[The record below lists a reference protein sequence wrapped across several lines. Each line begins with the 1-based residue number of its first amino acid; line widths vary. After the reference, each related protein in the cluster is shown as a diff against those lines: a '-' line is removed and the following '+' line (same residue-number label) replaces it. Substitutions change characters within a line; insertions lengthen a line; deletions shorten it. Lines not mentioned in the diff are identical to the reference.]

1 MRSSPAFHYHTFLE
15 ESIMRKALC
24 LLMVFILF
32 LLTGCTGNPDN
43 QGGKSG
49 PVTITI
55 WHDKEAAVIAVLEEA
70 VKALEPEI
78 VVMFEKKAGMTE
90 SLKLVGNDK
99 NAAPD
104 MYFFAH
110 DKIGVYAEMGILTPV
125 TDLLG
130 DDALAGYLPLTVKG
144 GTYKGKIYQVPL
156 YFETLLFM
164 YNKKY
169 MAEKDI
175 PATTEQ
181 LYAYMQRKT
190 KYGHY
195 GFVEQHS
202 TPYYAAGW
210 IHGFGGSLITDDGV
224 PCLDCAEVKSALTY
238 HKKFVEYMPG
248 ETEYATVNTLF
259 TEGMAHATI
268 AGPWFVPTVRAV
280 GIDVGIAPMPIV
292 DETGLPLAPY
302 SGIQGLH
309 VLKVQ
314 AQQKKNVILQV
325 LRTLMR
331 PEVSVKL
338 AKVSGCAPAVESCY
352 TLDEVTND
360 SLIMAMRHTAETAIP
375 MPNIPEMDVMWT
387 VTGNLLTNVNMRGQD
402 VDSAA
407 KAAQK
412 KVLELIE
419 AMK

>member
-1 MRSSPAFHYHTFLE
+1 M
-15 ESIMRKALC
+15 
-24 LLMVFILF
+24 
-32 LLTGCTGNPDN
+32 
-43 QGGKSG
+43 
-49 PVTITI
+49 
-55 WHDKEAAVIAVLEEA
+55 
-70 VKALEPEI
+70 KALEPDI
-78 VVMFEKKAGMTE
+78 HVAFEKKTGLTE
-90 SLKLVGNDK
+90 SLKLVGNDP

-110 DKIGVYAEMGILTPV
+110 DKIGVYAEMGVLSPI

-130 DDALAGYLPLTVKG
+130 EDALDGYVPLTVQGATYRG
-144 GTYKGKIYQVPL
+144 GIYQLPL

-164 YNKKY
+164 YNRRY
-169 MAEKDI
+169 MADMDV
-175 PATTEQ
+175 PATTEA

-195 GFVEQHS
+195 GFVEQHA

-210 IHGFGGSLITDDGV
+210 IHGFGGALITEEGV
-224 PCLDCAEVKSALTY
+224 PCLDSPQVKAALSY
-238 HKKFVEYMPG
+238 HKKFVDYMPG

-268 AGPWFVPTVRAV
+268 AGPWFVPTVRAA
-280 GIDVGIAPMPIV
+280 GIDLGIAPMPVV

-314 AQQKKNVILQV
+314 VQRKQESIVKV
-325 LRTLMR
+325 LRVLMQ
-331 PEVSVKL
+331 PEISAAL

-352 TLDEVTND
+352 SMPEVAED
-360 SLIMAMRHTAETAIP
+360 ALIMAMKQTAETAVP

-387 VTGNLLTNVNMRGQD
+387 VAGNLLTEVNMSSQD

-407 KAAQK
+407 EAAQK
-412 KVLELIE
+412 KALELIE

>member
-1 MRSSPAFHYHTFLE
+1 
-15 ESIMRKALC
+15 MRKVLCFVMVCAL
-24 LLMVFILF
+24 L
-32 LLTGCTGNPDN
+32 LLTGCSGSPD
-43 QGGKSG
+43 GVSGKSG

-55 WHDKEAAVIAVLEEA
+55 WHDKEESVIAVLEET

-78 VVMFEKKAGMTE
+78 HVVFEKKTGMTE
-90 SLKLVGNDK
+90 SLKLVGNDA

-104 MYFFAH
+104 LYFFAH
-110 DKIGVYAEMGILTPV
+110 DKIGVYAEMGILAPI

-130 DDALAGYLPLTVKG
+130 QDALAGYVPLTVKG
-144 GTYKGKIYQVPL
+144 ATYKGQLYQVPL

-164 YNKKY
+164 YNQKY
-169 MAEKDI
+169 MAEADV

-190 KYGHY
+190 RYGHY

-224 PCLDCAEVKSALTY
+224 PCLESTQVKAALAY

-259 TEGMAHATI
+259 TEGMAHSTI
-268 AGPWFVPTVRAV
+268 AGPWFVPTVRAA
-280 GIDVGIAPMPIV
+280 GIDVGIAPMPVV
-292 DETGLPLAPY
+292 DETGLSLAPY

-314 AQQKKNVILQV
+314 AARKKDAIVTV
-325 LRTLMR
+325 LKTLMD
-331 PEVSVKL
+331 PQVSVKL

-352 TLDEVTND
+352 DLEEVAGD
-360 SLIMAMRHTAETAIP
+360 SLIMAMKQTAETAIP

-387 VTGNLLTNVNMRGQD
+387 VTGNLLTNVNMSGQD
-402 VDSAA
+402 IESAA
-407 KAAQK
+407 AAAQK
-412 KVLELIE
+412 KANELIE

>member
-1 MRSSPAFHYHTFLE
+1 MRTV
-15 ESIMRKALC
+15 LC
-24 LLMVFILF
+24 LLLF
-32 LLTGCTGNPDN
+32 CAVLLTGCAGNPAAPAG
-43 QGGKSG
+43 QAG
-49 PVTITI
+49 PVTITV
-55 WHDKEAAVIAVLEEA
+55 WHDKEDAVISVLAEA
-70 VKALEPEI
+70 VKALEPDI
-78 VVMFEKKAGMTE
+78 HVTFEKKTGLTE
-90 SLKLVGNDK
+90 SLKLVGNDP

-110 DKIGVYAEMGILTPV
+110 DKIGVYAEMGVLSPI

-130 DDALAGYLPLTVKG
+130 EDALDGYVPLTVQGATYRG
-144 GTYKGKIYQVPL
+144 GIYQLPL

-164 YNKKY
+164 YNRRY
-169 MAEKDI
+169 MADADV
-175 PATTEQ
+175 PATTEA

-195 GFVEQHS
+195 GFVEQHA

-210 IHGFGGSLITDDGV
+210 IHGFGGALITEEGV
-224 PCLDCAEVKSALTY
+224 PCLDSPEVKAALSY
-238 HKKFVEYMPG
+238 HKKFVDYMPG

-268 AGPWFVPTVRAV
+268 AGPWFVPTVRAA
-280 GIDVGIAPMPIV
+280 GIDLGIAPMPVV

-314 AQQKKNVILQV
+314 VQRKQESIVKV
-325 LRTLMR
+325 LRVLMQ
-331 PEVSVKL
+331 PEISAAL

-352 TLDEVTND
+352 SMPEVAED
-360 SLIMAMRHTAETAIP
+360 ALIMAMKQTAETAVP

-387 VTGNLLTNVNMRGQD
+387 VAGNLLTEVNMSSQD

-407 KAAQK
+407 EAAQK
-412 KVLELIE
+412 KALELIE

>member
-1 MRSSPAFHYHTFLE
+1 
-15 ESIMRKALC
+15 MRKALC
-24 LLMVFILF
+24 LLLVGMLF
-32 LLTGCTGNPDN
+32 LLTACTGTNGN
-43 QGGKSG
+43 QASG
-49 PVTITI
+49 PATITI
-55 WHDKEAAVIAVLEEA
+55 WHDKEDAVIAVLKEA
-70 VKALEPEI
+70 VQSLEPEI
-78 VVMFEKKAGMTE
+78 HVVFEKKTGMTE

-104 MYFFAH
+104 MYLFAH
-110 DKIGVYAEMGILTPV
+110 DKIGVYAEMGILSPITE
-125 TDLLG
+125 LLG
-130 DDALAGYLPLTVKG
+130 QDALADYVPMTLQGA
-144 GTYKGKIYQVPL
+144 TYKGQVYQVPL

-169 MAEKDI
+169 MAQEDV
-175 PATTEQ
+175 PATTEA

-195 GFVEQHS
+195 GFVEQHA

-210 IHGFGGSLITDDGV
+210 IHGFGGSLITEDGV
-224 PCLDCAEVKSALTY
+224 PCLDSAPVVAALSY
-238 HKKFVEYMPG
+238 HKKFVDYMPG

-268 AGPWFVPTVRAV
+268 AGPWFVPTVRAA
-280 GIDVGIAPMPIV
+280 GIDVGIAPMPVV

-314 AQQKKNVILQV
+314 AQQKGEAIRQVLQV
-325 LRTLMR
+325 LMQ
-331 PEVSVKL
+331 PEVSVRL
-338 AKVSGCAPAVESCY
+338 ARVSGCAPARESCY
-352 TLDEVTND
+352 ALEEVTGD
-360 SLIMAMRHTAETAIP
+360 ELIMAMKQTAQTAMP

-387 VTGNLLTNVNMRGQD
+387 VTGNLLTNVNMSGQD
-402 VDSAA
+402 IPTAA
-407 KAAQK
+407 AAAQK
-412 KVLELIE
+412 KALELIE

>member
-1 MRSSPAFHYHTFLE
+1 
-15 ESIMRKALC
+15 MRKVLC
-24 LLMVFILF
+24 SLMVCVLF
-32 LLTGCTGNPDN
+32 LLTGCSGSTDP
-43 QGGKSG
+43 QGAKSG

-55 WHDKEAAVIAVLEEA
+55 WHDKEDAVIAVLQEA
-70 VKALEPEI
+70 VQALEPE
-78 VVMFEKKAGMTE
+78 VTVLFEKKTGMTE
-90 SLKLVGNDK
+90 SLKLVGNDQ

-125 TDLLG
+125 TELLG
-130 DDALAGYLPLTVKG
+130 EDALAGYVPLTIQG
-144 GTYKGKIYQVPL
+144 ATYQGTIYQVPL

-169 MAEKDI
+169 MAQEDV

-181 LYAYMQRKT
+181 LYSYMQRKT

-210 IHGFGGSLITDDGV
+210 IHGFGGSLITDAGV
-224 PCLDCAEVKSALTY
+224 PCLDSAEVKAALDY
-238 HKKFVEYMPG
+238 HKKFVAYMPG

-259 TEGMAHATI
+259 MEGMAHATI
-268 AGPWFVPTVRAV
+268 AGPWFVPTVRAA
-280 GIDVGIAPMPIV
+280 GIDVGIAPMPVV
-292 DETGLPLAPY
+292 DETVLPLAPY

-314 AQQKKNVILQV
+314 AERKKDAIVKVLQV
-325 LRTLMR
+325 LMQ

-352 TLDEVTND
+352 TLEEVTAD
-360 SLIMAMRHTAETAIP
+360 PLIMAMKQTAETAIP

-387 VTGNLLTNVNMRGQD
+387 VAGDLLTNVNMSGQD
-402 VDSAA
+402 IESAA
-407 KAAQK
+407 AAAQK
-412 KVLELIE
+412 KALELIE

>member
-1 MRSSPAFHYHTFLE
+1 
-15 ESIMRKALC
+15 MRKVLC
-24 LLMVFILF
+24 SLMVCLLF
-32 LLTGCTGNPDN
+32 LLTASSGSTDP
-43 QGGKSG
+43 QGAKSG

-55 WHDKEAAVIAVLEEA
+55 WHDKEDAVIAVLQEA
-70 VKALEPEI
+70 VQALEPE
-78 VVMFEKKAGMTE
+78 VTVLFEKKTGMTE
-90 SLKLVGNDK
+90 SLKLVGNDQ

-110 DKIGVYAEMGILTPV
+110 DKIGVYAEMGILTPI
-125 TDLLG
+125 TELLG
-130 DDALAGYLPLTVKG
+130 EDALAGYVPLTIQG
-144 GTYKGKIYQVPL
+144 ATYQGTIYQVPL

-169 MAEKDI
+169 MAQEDV

-181 LYAYMQRKT
+181 LYSYMQRKT

-210 IHGFGGSLITDDGV
+210 IHGFGGSLITDAGV
-224 PCLDCAEVKSALTY
+224 PCLDSAEVKAALDY
-238 HKKFVEYMPG
+238 HKKFVAYMPG

-259 TEGMAHATI
+259 MEGMAHATI
-268 AGPWFVPTVRAV
+268 AGPWFVPTVRAA
-280 GIDVGIAPMPIV
+280 GIDVGIAPMPVV
-292 DETGLPLAPY
+292 DETVLPLAPY

-314 AQQKKNVILQV
+314 TERKKDAIVKVLQV
-325 LRTLMR
+325 LMQ

-352 TLDEVTND
+352 TLEEVTAD
-360 SLIMAMRHTAETAIP
+360 PLIMAMKQTAETAIP

-387 VTGNLLTNVNMRGQD
+387 VAGDLLTNVNMSGQD
-402 VDSAA
+402 IESAA
-407 KAAQK
+407 AAAQK
-412 KVLELIE
+412 KALELIE

>member
-1 MRSSPAFHYHTFLE
+1 
-15 ESIMRKALC
+15 MRKVLC
-24 LLMVFILF
+24 ILMVCFLC
-32 LLTGCTGNPDN
+32 LLTGCSGSTDP
-43 QGGKSG
+43 QGAKSG

-55 WHDKEAAVIAVLEEA
+55 WHDKEDAVIAVLQEA
-70 VKALEPEI
+70 VKALEPDI
-78 VVMFEKKAGMTE
+78 MVVFEKKTGMTE
-90 SLKLVGNDK
+90 SLKLVGNDQ

-125 TDLLG
+125 TELLG
-130 DDALAGYLPLTVKG
+130 EDALAGYVPLTVKG
-144 GTYKGKIYQVPL
+144 ATYQGKIYQVPL

-169 MAEKDI
+169 MAEEDV

-181 LYAYMQRKT
+181 LYSYMQRKT

-210 IHGFGGSLITDDGV
+210 IHGFGGSLITDAGV
-224 PCLDCAEVKSALTY
+224 PCLDSAEVKAALEY
-238 HKKFVEYMPG
+238 HKKFVAYMPG

-259 TEGMAHATI
+259 MEGMAHATI
-268 AGPWFVPTVRAV
+268 AGPWFVPTVRAA
-280 GIDVGIAPMPIV
+280 GIDVGIASMPVV

-314 AQQKKNVILQV
+314 AAQKKDAMVKVLQV
-325 LRTLMR
+325 LMQ

-338 AKVSGCAPAVESCY
+338 AKVSGCAPALESCY
-352 TLDEVTND
+352 ALEEVTTD
-360 SLIMAMRHTAETAIP
+360 PLIMAMKQTAETAIP

-387 VTGNLLTNVNMRGQD
+387 VAGDLLTNVNMSGQD
-402 VDSAA
+402 IASAA
-407 KAAQK
+407 AAAQK
-412 KVLELIE
+412 KALELIE